1 MRVEGHTE
9 EPLWQRWTFA
19 RVLIV
24 FVWLVATFLHLAWH
38 SFVGGFMTAFWPDRD
53 SLNYA
58 AVEIAIG
65 FLPLLLALIGIG
77 VARRRRWWLVSAGI
91 VAVMGIWFVT
101 DILTS
106 YAHPDDGLPQLTILD
121 RSAFEVVTAG
131 VVVVGSV
138 LGLAMIIV
146 KSRSAR
152 RRRST
157 EAHEH

>member
-9 EPLWQRWTFA
+9 QPLWPRWTPA

-24 FVWLVATFLHLAWH
+24 LGWLVATFLHLAWR

-53 SLNYA
+53 NLNYA

-77 VARRRRWWLVSAGI
+77 VARRRRGWLVSAGI
-91 VAVMGIWFVT
+91 VAVMGIWFVA

-106 YAHPDDGLPQLTILD
+106 YAHPDDGTPPFTILD
-121 RSAFEVVTAG
+121 TWSNSEFVTAG

-138 LGLAMIIV
+138 LGLAVIIV
-146 KSRSAR
+146 RSRL
-152 RRRST
+152 T
-157 EAHEH
+157 ELDD